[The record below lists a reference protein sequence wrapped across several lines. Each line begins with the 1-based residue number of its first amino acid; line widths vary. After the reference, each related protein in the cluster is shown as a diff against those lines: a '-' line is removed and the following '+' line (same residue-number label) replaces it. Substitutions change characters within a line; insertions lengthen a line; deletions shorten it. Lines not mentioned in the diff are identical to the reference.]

1 VDLVTYIAASV
12 KYLFQQIF
20 GNNLLTETMAPDP
33 IAQSN
38 SRCHV
43 SGFSISLSLSL
54 SFVLENSETFLFSEN
69 CEMVKLGS

>member
-1 VDLVTYIAASV
+1 VDLVTYNAASV

-20 GNNLLTETMAPDP
+20 GNNLLTQTMMAPDP

-43 SGFSISLSLSL
+43 SGFHFYFLSL
-54 SFVLENSETFLFSEN
+54 FVLENSETF
-69 CEMVKLGS
+69 